1 MMTIITACLP
11 LFLKLI
17 GMAMDSDKFSK
28 EQKES
33 FQSFVLTMQAS
44 QTASAQLN
52 QSYDAQV
59 EELKKKIQSENQGE
73 IK

>member
-1 MMTIITACLP
+1 MISIISALLP

-33 FQSFVLTMQAS
+33 FNQFVMTMQSS

-59 EELKKKIQSENQGE
+59 EELKKKIQGEN
-73 IK
+73 K